1 MLDRPEAAL
10 PPRQSPGAPQFLY
23 LAALSALWG
32 SSFMFTKIALESL
45 PPTTI
50 VAGRIALAGAVLVC
64 VLMARGLRLPR
75 DPRTWL
81 WFAMLGL
88 TGTMLPFLLINLGQ
102 VHVDSGLAAIIV
114 GATPMFTILLA
125 HMMTLDERLTTRAL
139 GGVLTGFAGIVVLVG
154 PAALGGL
161 GGNLWAQLAIAGG
174 ALSYGLNNVLARR
187 MRRMPPVVTATGVM
201 ICSTAMAVPASLAVD
216 GYGIP
221 AASAAS
227 LLAVAALGV
236 LSTALGIIL
245 FYRLI
250 GETSATF
257 VSMTNYLVP
266 IVGVVWGL
274 ALMAEH
280 LAWNAFAALALI
292 LLGVAV
298 VSRRH

>member
-1 MLDRPEAAL
+1 MAAA
-10 PPRQSPGAPQFLY
+10 PHPRHVLY
-23 LAALSALWG
+23 LAVLSSLWG
-32 SSFMFTKIALESL
+32 SSFMLTKVALHDL

-50 VAGRIALAGAVLVC
+50 VAGRIALACVVLVC
-64 VLMARGLRLPR
+64 ILVARGVRLPR
-75 DPRTWL
+75 DLGTWL
-81 WFAMLGL
+81 WFALLGL
-88 TGTMLPFLLINLGQ
+88 TGTVLPFLLINLGQ

-114 GATPMFTILLA
+114 GATPLFTILLA
-125 HMMTLDERLTTRAL
+125 HTLTLDERMTARGLS
-139 GGVLTGFAGIVVLVG
+139 GVLAGLVGIVVLVG

-161 GGNLWAQLAIAGG
+161 GANLWAQLAIVGG
-174 ALSYGLNNVLARR
+174 ALSYGLNNVIARR
-187 MRRMPPVVTATGVM
+187 MRGQPVVITATGVM
-201 ICSTAMAVPASLAVD
+201 ICSTVMAVPAALAVD
-216 GYGIP
+216 GYRLP
-221 AASAAS
+221 DASTDS

-236 LSTALGIIL
+236 LSTSLGIIL

-266 IVGVVWGL
+266 IVGVVWGV

-298 VSRRH
+298 VSRRR

>member
-1 MLDRPEAAL
+1 MAAA
-10 PPRQSPGAPQFLY
+10 PHPRHVLY
-23 LAALSALWG
+23 LAVLSSLWG
-32 SSFMFTKIALESL
+32 SSFMLTKVALHDL

-50 VAGRIALAGAVLVC
+50 VAGRIALACVVLVC
-64 VLMARGLRLPR
+64 ILVARGVRLPR
-75 DPRTWL
+75 DLGTWL
-81 WFAMLGL
+81 WFALLGL
-88 TGTMLPFLLINLGQ
+88 TGTVLPFLLINLGQ

-114 GATPMFTILLA
+114 GATPLFTILLA
-125 HMMTLDERLTTRAL
+125 HTLTLDERMTARGLS
-139 GGVLTGFAGIVVLVG
+139 GVLAGLVGIVVLVG

-161 GGNLWAQLAIAGG
+161 GVNLWAQLAIAGG
-174 ALSYGLNNVLARR
+174 ALSYGLNNVIARR
-187 MRRMPPVVTATGVM
+187 MRSQPVVITATGVM
-201 ICSTAMAVPASLAVD
+201 ICSTVMAVPAALAVD
-216 GYGIP
+216 GYRLP
-221 AASAAS
+221 DASTDS

-236 LSTALGIIL
+236 LSTSLGIIL

-266 IVGVVWGL
+266 IVGVVWGV

-298 VSRRH
+298 VSRRR